1 MSPALIVGNPRM
13 PLLTICGV
21 QLRPR
26 ALAAAEESSRWL
38 AARVGAE
45 ALAGEQ
51 ATERRVRSDAGGARL
66 IHLETHGF
74 AYENEAGARASFV
87 TLTSDSGATPPPE
100 ADGLLT
106 VGEVLDELPRLH
118 AELVVLGACQ
128 TGLGDLK
135 DAEGTV
141 GLQRAFLAKGAR
153 STLVSL
159 WTVDDRASSALLRAF
174 YQQWLDAGRSK
185 SEALRRAQE
194 TVRGTPEF
202 EQPRFWAA
210 FVLAG
215 AD

>member
-1 MSPALIVGNPRM
+1 M
-13 PLLTICGV
+13 PLLTICDV

-26 ALAAAEESSRWL
+26 RLPAAAESSARI
-38 AARVGAE
+38 AARLGTD
-45 ALAGEQ
+45 ALLGDR
-51 ATERRVRSDAGGARL
+51 ATEERVWTQASAARL

-74 AYENEAGARASFV
+74 AYENEAGARGSFV
-87 TLTSDSGATPPPE
+87 ALAPGSDSAPSPDR
-100 ADGLLT
+100 DGLLT
-106 VGEVLDELPRLH
+106 VGEILDRLPRLR

-141 GLQRAFLAKGAR
+141 GLQRAFLARGAR

-159 WTVDDRASSALLRAF
+159 WDVDDKATAALLWEF
-174 YQQWLDAGRSK
+174 YEHWLTAGRSK
-185 SEALRRAQE
+185 AEALRQAQNA
-194 TVRGTPEF
+194 VRRMPGF
-202 EQPRFWAA
+202 EEPRFWAA